1 MSITQIIKL
10 DFERAAGRKYTFG
23 GLIRQYIKDIG
34 FRVVFWY
41 RIANYLA
48 IKNIKYLPTLIS
60 NRNLCKAGAEI
71 RPTAQ
76 IGPGLLIIHPVG
88 IVIGSRSRIGCN
100 CTILQGVTLGESCS
114 TDGVHE
120 FPVLED
126 DVMVCSG
133 AKVIGRVIVGKN
145 CIVGANSVVL
155 EDVPPN
161 SVVAGIPAKVVG
173 RVDDKH
179 L

>member
-1 MSITQIIKL
+1 MSITEIVKL
-10 DFERAAGRKYTFG
+10 DFERAAGEKYTFG

-34 FRVVFWY
+34 FRVVFRY
-41 RIANYLA
+41 RIANYL
-48 IKNIKYLPTLIS
+48 KTKKIKYLPTMIS

-71 RPTAQ
+71 LPTAQ
-76 IGPGLLIIHPVG
+76 IGPGLLIVHPVG
-88 IVIGSRSRIGCN
+88 IVIGSRCIIGRN

-120 FPVLED
+120 YPVLED
-126 DVMVCSG
+126 NVLVCSG
-133 AKVIGRVIVGKN
+133 VKVIGRVTVREN

-155 EDVPPN
+155 KDVPAN

-173 RVDDKH
+173 RVVGKH